1 MKEVD
6 VNPASERSTR
16 DYERAPVL
24 RSDHAEGPIT
34 RLIEQQTAKLP
45 SAVFLVGALGAM
57 TASAVFELR
66 GRHRKQE
73 AYQPVDVGGVVEVE
87 PVGGRGFCPVER
99 VLGRVG
105 HRDAG

>member
-66 GRHRKQE
+66 GRHRLSTF
-73 AYQPVDVGGVVEVE
+73 VGMWAPTLMIAGIYNKLIKT
-87 PVGGRGFCPVER
+87 VGSR
-99 VLGRVG
+99 
-105 HRDAG
+105 